1 MLTWI
6 VCLVVLESIMTRL
19 MLRQNILKEMGVY
32 YFLLL
37 FIVGLGLI
45 LPLDKWHDEKF
56 KKLMKLKQTP
66 NQRSDHERA

>member
-1 MLTWI
+1 
-6 VCLVVLESIMTRL
+6 
-19 MLRQNILKEMGVY
+19 MGGY

-37 FIVGLGLI
+37 FIVGLSLI

-56 KKLMKLKQTP
+56 KKLMKLKQAP